1 MSLIPVILRNNY
13 HCHTGFHLC
22 AVAQFCI
29 QTVRDKSVETFL

>member
-1 MSLIPVILRNNY
+1 MSLIPVISVNNY

-29 QTVRDKSVETFL
+29 QTMRDKTVKTFL